1 MSMFDTHCHINF
13 KAFRKNVDE
22 IVQSAFDAGVTTLLI
37 PGTDVATSQRAI
49 EIARQYNNIYV
60 AAGIHPHHVFE
71 LYINTKNLPLD
82 ETQDYISRE
91 LKAIEA
97 LLVNTRVVAVGEIGL
112 DRHMYIKTKYPKYEV
127 TEEFLALQ
135 KAIMLQQL
143 ELARTHRKAVVVHNR
158 EAATDLLS
166 LLEENWDEA
175 FAGKMVFHCCEPN
188 MDLLEFAKQHH
199 IFIGVDGD
207 ITYGEEKVDFI
218 RQVPEELLV
227 LETDAPYL
235 LPEPLR
241 QEKLYPNRP
250 SNIPL
255 IAKHVAA
262 IRGTT
267 VEKLG
272 QITEVNGK
280 QLFGV

>member
-1 MSMFDTHCHINF
+1 MFDTHCHINF

-22 IVQSAFDAGVTTLLI
+22 IIQSSFNAGVTTLLI

-49 EIARQYNNIYV
+49 DIAHQYDGLYV

-71 LYINTKNLPLD
+71 LYIQTKDLQLD
-82 ETQDYISRE
+82 ETQDHISHE
-91 LKAIEA
+91 LNAIEA
-97 LLVNTRVVAVGEIGL
+97 MLADTRVVAVGEIGL
-112 DRHMYIKTKYPKYEV
+112 DRHMYIKTKYAEYEV

-135 KAIMLQQL
+135 KAIMIQQL
-143 ELARTHRKAVVVHNR
+143 ELARTHRKAVVIHNR
-158 EAATDLLS
+158 EAAADLLS
-166 LLEENWDEA
+166 LLEENWDDA
-175 FAGKMVFHCCEPN
+175 FSGKMVFHCCEPDI
-188 MDLLEFAKQHH
+188 DLLAFAKEHQ

-207 ITYGEEKVDFI
+207 ITYGDDKVNFI
-218 RQVPEELLV
+218 RQVPDELLV

-241 QEKLYPNRP
+241 QQKLYPNRP

-255 IAKHVAA
+255 IAERVSQ

-267 VEKLG
+267 LAQLG
-272 QITEVNGK
+272 KMTEENGK
-280 QLFGV
+280 RLLGI

>member
-1 MSMFDTHCHINF
+1 MFDTHCHINF

-22 IVQSAFDAGVTTLLI
+22 IIQSSFNAGVTTLLI

-49 EIARQYNNIYV
+49 DIAHQYDGLYV

-71 LYINTKNLPLD
+71 LYIKTKDLQLD
-82 ETQDYISRE
+82 ETQDHISHE

-97 LLVNTRVVAVGEIGL
+97 MLADRRVVAVGEIGL
-112 DRHMYIKTKYPKYEV
+112 DRHMYIKTKYAEYEV
-127 TEEFLALQ
+127 TEDFLALQ
-135 KAIMLQQL
+135 KAIMIQQL
-143 ELARTHRKAVVVHNR
+143 ELARTHRKAVVIHNR
-158 EAATDLLS
+158 EAAADLLS
-166 LLEENWDEA
+166 LLEENWDDA
-175 FAGKMVFHCCEPN
+175 FSGKMVFHCCEPD
-188 MDLLEFAKQHH
+188 MDLLAFAKDHQ

-207 ITYGEEKVDFI
+207 ITYGDDKVSFI
-218 RQVPEELLV
+218 RQVPDELLV

-241 QEKLYPNRP
+241 QQKMYPNRP

-255 IAKHVAA
+255 IAERVSQ

-267 VEKLG
+267 VSQLG
-272 QITEVNGK
+272 KMTEENGK
-280 QLFGV
+280 RLLGI

>member
-1 MSMFDTHCHINF
+1 MFDTHCHINF

-22 IVQSAFDAGVTTLLI
+22 IIQSSFDAGVTTLLI

-49 EIARQYNNIYV
+49 DIARQHKGLYV

-71 LYINTKNLPLD
+71 LYIKTKDLQLE
-82 ETQDYISRE
+82 ETQTHISQE
-91 LKAIEA
+91 LQAIEA
-97 LLVNTRVVAVGEIGL
+97 MLADTRVVAVGEIGL
-112 DRHMYIKTKYPKYEV
+112 DRHMYIKTKYAEYEV

-143 ELARTHRKAVVVHNR
+143 DLARTHQKAVVVHNR
-158 EAATDLLS
+158 EAAADLLE
-166 LLEENWDEA
+166 LLTDNWDSTLN
-175 FAGKMVFHCCEPN
+175 GKMVFHCCEPDMN
-188 MDLLEFAKQHH
+188 LLEFAKSRQ
-199 IFIGVDGD
+199 IYIGVDGD
-207 ITYGEEKVDFI
+207 ITYSDDKVSFI
-218 RQVPEELLV
+218 RQVPDELLV

-241 QEKLYPNRP
+241 QQKQYPNRP

-255 IAKHVAA
+255 IADRVAA

-267 VEKLG
+267 AEQLG
-272 QITEVNGK
+272 VLTQDNGK
-280 QLFGV
+280 RLFGI